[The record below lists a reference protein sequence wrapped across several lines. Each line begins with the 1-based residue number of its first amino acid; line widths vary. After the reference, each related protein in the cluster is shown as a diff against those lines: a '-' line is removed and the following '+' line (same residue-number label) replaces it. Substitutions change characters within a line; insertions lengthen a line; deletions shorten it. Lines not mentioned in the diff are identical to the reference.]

1 MNAAV
6 RLLFALPVLLLLA
19 TSCDDDSPAPD
30 LHVPATYVFER
41 DGQSTVS
48 YSGQIERLDHLAAM
62 KALMVTADA
71 GSAIDGEDL
80 LDMFRNTGGN
90 GNGQFGFTSTKK
102 ISDKTAEGERLILEG
117 LMDDMGT
124 ASLAGAN
131 GDIATS
137 GAPGLLE
144 RSNGSKILVDA
155 DGHEF
160 TQRIEKGI
168 MGATFYYQI
177 ASVYLTDAR
186 VGDGV
191 NNTDL
196 VDGENYTAME
206 HHWDEAFGYLGVP
219 VDFRSNWPA
228 ERNSECRFLG
238 NYIRGRDALLGSS
251 DILMEAF
258 RTGRAAIVAGA
269 YDVRDEQ
276 RDIIYTE
283 LERVIAGTAIHYIN
297 EALASTGETGDFHH
311 VMSEAYTFI
320 RALQFSPRATLS
332 NTELTGLLEAISDAD
347 HNFWNATQSGLQN
360 ARDAL
365 ATAFGL
371 TGVAESL

>member
-1 MNAAV
+1 MFHTFRFLMFAAG
-6 RLLFALPVLLLLA
+6 LSLLA
-19 TSCDDDSPAPD
+19 TSCDDDSPAID
-30 LHVPATYVFER
+30 LNVPTTYAFER

-48 YSGQIERLDHLAAM
+48 YSGQLDRLNHLAAM
-62 KALMVTADA
+62 KSLMVTADG
-71 GSAIDGEDL
+71 GSEIEGQDL
-80 LDMFRNTGGN
+80 LDMFRNTGGD
-90 GNGQFGFTSTKK
+90 GNGQFAFTSTKK
-102 ISDKTAEGERLILEG
+102 ISDKTSEGERLVLEG
-117 LMDDMGT
+117 IMEDMGI
-124 ASLAGAN
+124 ASAAGAA
-131 GDIATS
+131 GDTAEA
-137 GAPGLLE
+137 GVPGLLM

-160 TQRIEKGI
+160 TQLIEKGI

-219 VDFRSNWPA
+219 VDFRSNWPSD
-228 ERNSECRFLG
+228 RNGECRFLG
-238 NYIRGRDALLGSS
+238 NYIRGRDGLMGSS

-258 RTGRAAIVAGA
+258 RTGRAAIVAGE

-276 RDIIYTE
+276 RDIIYAE

-311 VMSEAYTFI
+311 VMSEAYAFI

-332 NTELTGLLEAISDAD
+332 NTELTNLLEDISDAD
-347 HNFWNATQSGLQN
+347 YNFWNATQTGLQN
-360 ARDAL
+360 ARTAL

-371 TGVAESL
+371 TGIADGL

>member
-1 MNAAV
+1 MNSTI
-6 RLLFALPVLLLLA
+6 RLLLFIPAMLLLA

-30 LHVPATYVFER
+30 LNVPATYSFER

-48 YSGQIERLDHLAAM
+48 YSGQLDRLNHLAAM
-62 KALMVTADA
+62 KSLMVTADG
-71 GSAIDGEDL
+71 GSEIDGQDL
-80 LDMFRNTGGN
+80 LDMFRNTGGD

-102 ISDKTAEGERLILEG
+102 ISDKTSEGERLVLEG
-117 LMDDMGT
+117 IMENMGL
-124 ASLAGAN
+124 ASVAGAA
-131 GDIATS
+131 GDTAAA
-137 GAPGLLE
+137 GVPGLLV
-144 RSNGSKILVDA
+144 RGSGSKVLVDA
-155 DGHEF
+155 DGREF
-160 TQRIEKGI
+160 TQLIEKGI

-196 VDGENYTAME
+196 VEGKNYTAME

-219 VDFRSNWPA
+219 VDFRSDWPSD
-228 ERNSECRFLG
+228 RNSECRFLG

-311 VMSEAYTFI
+311 VLSEAYAFI

-332 NTELTGLLEAISDAD
+332 NTEIAGLLEAISDAD

-360 ARDAL
+360 ARAAL

-371 TGVAESL
+371 NGVAESL